1 MQACMKSVKIVLLV
15 FKNSI
20 SYTVETESAQIQLR
34 RETSAIIRRSVTKC
48 VLVFLMAAANYIR
61 SLINL

>member
-1 MQACMKSVKIVLLV
+1 VA
-15 FKNSI
+15 
-20 SYTVETESAQIQLR
+20 TESAQIQLR
-34 RETSAIIRRSVTKC
+34 RVTSAVIRRCVTKC